1 MKFPKTLFV
10 RIDHGHSKDDE
21 CLIAQATEAA
31 AIDDDGPTMVG
42 VYAFVGVTEFAK
54 QVVRVK
60 RKKR

>member
-10 RIDHGHSKDDE
+10 RIENDKGTE
-21 CLIAQATEAA
+21 YLVAEATEAA
-31 AIDDDGPTMVG
+31 AIEDDGPTVVG

-54 QVVRVK
+54 HVMRVK